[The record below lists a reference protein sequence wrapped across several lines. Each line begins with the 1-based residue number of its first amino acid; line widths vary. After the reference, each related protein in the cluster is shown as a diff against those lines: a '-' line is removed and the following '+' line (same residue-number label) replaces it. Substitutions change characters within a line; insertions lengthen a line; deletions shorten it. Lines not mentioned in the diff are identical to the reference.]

1 MPDHNDNTFI
11 LNSYNTDDITIT
23 TDSNMSDYI
32 IDINSV
38 TTSTIDTTSWD
49 LTFSDDNTIDL
60 DNLTITL
67 NEPVEFEDNM
77 PDVAKVED
85 MCNDYPALRKAYEN
99 FKTIYKM
106 VHQDW
111 QGKQDDDEHFPF

>member
-1 MPDHNDNTFI
+1 MRDHSKDNTITIDSVDIGDIFVDTSAT
-11 LNSYNTDDITIT
+11 SYTTTIDDSWISVSDITG
-23 TDSNMSDYI
+23 D
-32 IDINSV
+32 
-38 TTSTIDTTSWD
+38 
-49 LTFSDDNTIDL
+49 TIDL
-60 DNLTITL
+60 DSLTITL

>member
-1 MPDHNDNTFI
+1 MDNDEYT
-11 LNSYNTDDITIT
+11 
-23 TDSNMSDYI
+23 
-32 IDINSV
+32 IDISSIDLGGTV
-38 TTSTIDTTSWD
+38 TISSDMISPSTVTWDDSWVTND
-49 LTFSDDNTIDL
+49 GTIDL
-60 DNLTITL
+60 DSLNITL
-67 NEPVEFEDNM
+67 DNPVEFEDYM

-111 QGKQDDDEHFPF
+111 QGRQDSQNDLPF